1 MAQRLLFAGIAGH
14 CFSLN
19 NRVSNFFSNQP
30 SQSMMN
36 SPTVRPVHSP
46 ADKITTPWR
55 VVLMCAL
62 LMMLDGYDLSVMGLA
77 LPAVAQAWSLEPSAF
92 RWALSASLVGV
103 GVGSVLAGLLGDR
116 FGRKATLL
124 GMFSFGGAVSLATV
138 SATSIDQLV
147 VWRFLV
153 GVGMGGA
160 IPNVIALVSELVPE
174 KRRNL
179 MVVVVYSGAALG
191 GAMGSLLA
199 SVAIPAY
206 GWTSVFLFG
215 GVAPLLLAVV
225 AWRVI
230 PESPAFLLARQTAE
244 KEAALPL
251 SSEPHTDPSREAP
264 SGVLALFQE
273 GRTRTT
279 LLLWVLFICTQ
290 AMVFFVQSWY
300 VTLLERSG
308 IPLDGVLR
316 TFSLWDFGALIG
328 GVAVAALSS
337 RMPLERLLAVAYL
350 AAAAC
355 LVSLGQIQNLSIIT
369 SVVTFLTGFSVVG
382 ASLCLGALA
391 ASHYPPAIRASGVG
405 LGLGVGRVGAV
416 LSPLLA
422 GSALSAGWSNAQIF
436 SAAVAPAIVAALAV
450 IALATTRRSPSIP
463 SQFE

>member
-1 MAQRLLFAGIAGH
+1 MKE
-14 CFSLN
+14 
-19 NRVSNFFSNQP
+19 
-30 SQSMMN
+30 
-36 SPTVRPVHSP
+36 SPTVREATPTANHNP
-46 ADKITTPWR
+46 TTWR
-55 VVLMCAL
+55 IVLMCAL
-62 LMMLDGYDLSVMGLA
+62 LMVLDGYDLSVMGLA
-77 LPAVAQAWSLEPSAF
+77 LPAVAQAWSMEASAF

-116 FGRKATLL
+116 LGRKTTLL
-124 GMFSFGGAVSLATV
+124 GMFSFGGVVSLATM
-138 SATSIDQLV
+138 STTSIEQLV
-147 VWRFLV
+147 IWRFLV

-191 GAMGSLLA
+191 GGLGSLLA
-199 SVAIPAY
+199 SVVIPAY

-215 GVAPLLLAVV
+215 GVAPLLLAVL

-230 PESPAFLLARQTAE
+230 PESPAFMLARQTAAI
-244 KEAALPL
+244 AAE
-251 SSEPHTDPSREAP
+251 STANKAARTDPSHADQT
-264 SGVLALFQE
+264 GVLALFRG
-273 GRTRTT
+273 GRSRVTF
-279 LLLWVLFICTQ
+279 LLWVLFICTQ

-337 RMPLERLLAVAYL
+337 RLRLERLLALAYL
-350 AAAAC
+350 AAAVC
-355 LVSLGQIQNLSIIT
+355 LVSLGQVRDLSIVT
-369 SVVTFLTGFSVVG
+369 SLVTFLTGFSVVG

-422 GSALSAGWSNAQIF
+422 GSALSAGWSNAEIF
-436 SAAVAPAIVAALAV
+436 SAAVVPAIVAALTV
-450 IALATTRRSPSIP
+450 IALAATQPASTPPSKT
-463 SQFE
+463 E